1 MEIDSMSE
9 FVNEMKTYLK
19 NGICKDADIFHDY
32 TTEFCVQTMPNY
44 GVEKYLYT
52 GDSIK
57 YELDSELV
65 LLYDKFRDLLF
76 KDTDEYYSELK
87 IMPIFVQEAGYDS
100 DCVLDKDMFLKL
112 VNEYKDKVP
121 NLYKHLYLVDIQFLI
136 ATVQNLLEGMD
147 YSFTN
152 YFVQISN
159 IELENHLT
167 DEKDTVLMLSSQD
180 SGYLSSLV
188 ESYFTKAYSI
198 LDILTKICYEFE
210 YKYDSFENFKKTK
223 SANILWGDRKK
234 LSIKDETGTV
244 FIRSD
249 TIKLVES
256 LRHEVVHNG
265 SLEQNPKVYISFK
278 SNEIVE
284 RFMLLPDYVDGNLS
298 TVKNRKHFFS
308 DGNKVNDLLPELHI
322 AYLKEILST
331 IKFLN
336 TKY

>member
-1 MEIDSMSE
+1 
-9 FVNEMKTYLK
+9 MKTYFK
-19 NGICKDADIFHDY
+19 NGICKDVDTFLDC
-32 TTEFCVQTMPNY
+32 TTEFCVQKMPTY
-44 GVEKYLYT
+44 GVENYLYT

-87 IMPIFVQEAGYDS
+87 MMPNFVQDAGYDS
-100 DCVLDKDMFLKL
+100 DCALDKDMFLKL
-112 VNEYKDKVP
+112 VNERKDNVP

-152 YFVQISN
+152 FFVQISN
-159 IELENHLT
+159 IELENRLT
-167 DEKDTVLMLSSQD
+167 EKRDTLLMLTSQD
-180 SGYLSSLV
+180 SSYLSSLL

-210 YKYDSFENFKKTK
+210 NKYDSFENFKKTK
-223 SANILWGDRKK
+223 SANILWGDRKH

-244 FIRSD
+244 FVRSE
-249 TIKLVES
+249 TIKLIES
-256 LRHEVVHNG
+256 LRNEVVHNG
-265 SLEQNPKVYISFK
+265 SLEQNPKVYISFEN
-278 SNEIVE
+278 NEIVE
-284 RFMLLPDYVDGNLS
+284 RFMLLPDYSNGNLS

-308 DGNKVNDLLPELHI
+308 NGNKANDILPELHI
-322 AYLKEILST
+322 GYLKEILST
-331 IKFLN
+331 VKFLN
-336 TKY
+336 AKY